1 MRSILYYISSKIK
14 KLQSKDTEIDTEIS
28 GIKQDITDINGDITN
43 INGDITDIKPRLT
56 TAEGNIETI
65 QNNMMTNSVGT
76 VTDLNTDYT
85 RTGQYF
91 FNNANAPTNRPS
103 SSTAGYLEVFVRS
116 PNDMLQR
123 WINYDDNCTTFQ
135 RQKRSGVWKNWI
147 SL

>member
-1 MRSILYYISSKIK
+1 MRSILYYIVSKIK

-28 GIKQDITDINGDITN
+28 E
-43 INGDITDIKPRLT
+43 IKPRLT
-56 TAEGNIETI
+56 TAEENIETI
-65 QNNMMTNSVGT
+65 QNNMMTKKVET

-85 RTGQYF
+85 ITGQYF

-103 SSTAGYLEVFVRS
+103 SSTAGYLEVFVRT

-135 RQKRSGVWKNWI
+135 RQKRSGVWRNWN